1 MQKLLIVGL
10 GNPDPQY
17 LKNRH
22 NIGFMVLDALAS
34 ELGINFKESKNLKS
48 LLAVSSHCILCK
60 PLTYMNASGNAVH
73 LVRDYYKPSDLLV
86 IHDELEIA
94 FGALRFKRG
103 GGHGGHNGLKSID
116 ASCGN
121 EYVRARFGIGRP
133 PKKED
138 VAHYVLSDFQE
149 DPSELIEHCIKAIS
163 FFVQK
168 GDLHQ
173 MQAIYTLKGKE

>member
-34 ELGINFKESKNLKS
+34 GLGVNFKESKDFKS
-48 LLAVSSHCILCK
+48 LLAISSQCILCK
-60 PLTYMNASGNAVH
+60 PLTYMNASGNAVR
-73 LVRDYYKPSDLLV
+73 LVSDYYKPSDLFV
-86 IHDELEIA
+86 VHDELEIA

-116 ASCGN
+116 ACCGN
-121 EYVRARFGIGRP
+121 GYVRARFGIGRP
-133 PKKED
+133 PQKEE

-149 DPSELIEHCIKAIS
+149 DPSGLIDHCTKAIS
-163 FFVQK
+163 FFMQN

-173 MQAIYTLKGKE
+173 MQTAYTLRGGE